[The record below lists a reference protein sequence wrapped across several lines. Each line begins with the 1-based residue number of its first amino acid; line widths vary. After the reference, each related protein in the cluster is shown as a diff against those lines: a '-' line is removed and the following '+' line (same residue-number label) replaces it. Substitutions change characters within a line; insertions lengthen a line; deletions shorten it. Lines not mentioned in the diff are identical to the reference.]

1 MLFFF
6 VKQSLTIIVYTISF
20 SFSKIFKSFTFQNFK
35 MSLSRKDSFKAQLK
49 KADLHSMTSWHREL
63 EIVKAL
69 KIAHDDENKDDEAV
83 ALEELGD
90 VYYARAF
97 LEFKSDTLFAR
108 LDQFILATALYN
120 SSLIRINDST
130 KKSELEA
137 KLRRIEEDIISRCGR
152 AVEKSEFQHDVDR
165 NHKEK
170 LKAFRQRCDEKLKS
184 IQSHHCVFS
193 SPLQDKDA
201 ESEERRTKAIRG
213 LFAEI
218 REFIKDAVALMLDE
232 CIQVLGQPPEDV
244 SFAFIGFGSFARA
257 EATPFSDLEFAL
269 LIEEGKI
276 NLSVKEYFVKLMEY
290 FNYKMLNLQE
300 TILPSMC
307 IPSLNDGNNLINSLE
322 RYKCSSTS
330 CTSQERRID
339 ATKWPFLGKEFY
351 DDEMRGFS
359 VDGRMGRAC
368 KTPLGHLVQGREQ
381 NEDLIKTPTEL
392 AELYI
397 SALKCD
403 HSSAENN
410 DDLSTVLS
418 NVSFL
423 YGNDPEL
430 VDTYDA
436 LVLSMTEISD
446 DDTTFNPRQLS
457 AISCLQ
463 EALDQFQFSL
473 TSRDIG
479 LISSIKKKLYRAVGM
494 LVTNIG
500 KFQHSGV
507 VDNSPWNI
515 LDRLLEDGVI
525 SVDAHRNLSVIVS
538 IVNEVR
544 LMAYLRCGRQDEI
557 FSFYDQSLDIDLELN
572 RDLCIRFFYTVFPF
586 QRVVRRF
593 LVKLQA
599 HECSNIPF
607 STGEKFYERSHFNS
621 ALALSFTSYRFFN
634 MMTEKFAQAY
644 RSTKSEDLKRL
655 CLAYLSCL
663 HPDYT
668 TQYCE
673 KILASIGDGNIG
685 EWKVFTYLIAAM
697 ASFHQDNLTN
707 IETFLNAALEAS
719 ELGIVAPD
727 SAKDRTV
734 RAYII
739 LISGFLKFRQKFY
752 SEALNEFTS
761 AQTLYETV
769 MQSEKNVVSLFENT
783 TLFCSGGCRIMLG
796 MNNDPSIETAM
807 RNARHYTGN
816 GDYMRILYHTNMVF
830 LEGAENQQ
838 EMIKQIEKILE
849 LFIRFRC
856 PKGQKIWAS
865 IMAQGI
871 VLTALFLGLLYRKM
885 GRVDDALRIFRL
897 ASSRLIAKA
906 LELSGDDYHVGKIK
920 AEKTR
925 MYINAFRAV
934 FKFSEAECF
943 HFKNCKDEMWTC
955 LDDALA
961 NLANCR
967 GKFQP
972 IEQRDVFANGFILE
986 RFHLRGSG
994 SLPVYRTNENRRHAA
1009 PRFLDT
1015 LNMAPL
1021 LERWCDTLTREMQY
1035 ILYTTERDVT
1045 NQIFH
1050 QGTPIVQAMF
1060 PHLLPQ
1066 FRANPCNV
1074 LRAWIPVLRPVADEM
1089 IREIFSAANSQR
1101 MAAFELIRTELGEC
1115 QQYAVEFVDYW
1126 KELFFLSLRISLCND
1141 LLNSFGFLEEKTFC

>member
-1 MLFFF
+1 M
-6 VKQSLTIIVYTISF
+6 T
-20 SFSKIFKSFTFQNFK
+20 
-35 MSLSRKDSFKAQLK
+35 MSRDVSFKVQLK
-49 KADLHSMTSWHREL
+49 KADLHSVTSWHREL

-90 VYYARAF
+90 VYNARAF

-120 SSLIRINDST
+120 SSLMRMNNST
-130 KKSELEA
+130 KKGELEA

-152 AVEKSEFQHDVDR
+152 AVKKSEFQHDIDR
-165 NHKEK
+165 NHKGI
-170 LKAFRQRCDEKLKS
+170 LKEFRQRCEEKLKS
-184 IQSHHCVFS
+184 IQSNHCVFT
-193 SPLQDKDA
+193 SPLHDTDA
-201 ESEERRTKAIRG
+201 QSEARRTSAIRE
-213 LFAEI
+213 LFTEI
-218 REFIKDAVALMLDE
+218 REFIKDAFALILEE
-232 CIQVLGQPPEDV
+232 CIQVLGHPPEDI
-244 SFAFIGFGSFARA
+244 SFAFMGFGSFART

-276 NLSVKEYFVKLMEY
+276 NASVKEYFVRLMEY
-290 FNYKMLNLQE
+290 FNYKVLNLQE

-307 IPSLNDGNNLINSLE
+307 IPSLNDENNLINSLE

-330 CTSQERRID
+330 CTSQECRID

-359 VDGRMGRAC
+359 VDGRMERAS
-368 KTPLGHLVQGREQ
+368 KTPLGHLVQGRDQ
-381 NEDLIKTPTEL
+381 NKDLIKTPTEL

-403 HSSAENN
+403 HSSVENN
-410 DDLSTVLS
+410 DDLSTVL
-418 NVSFL
+418 NYVSFL

-436 LVLSMTEISD
+436 LVFSMAEISD

-463 EALDQFQFSL
+463 EALDQFQFAL

-500 KFQHSGV
+500 KFQRSGV
-507 VDNSPWNI
+507 MDNSPWNI
-515 LDRLLEDGVI
+515 LDRLLDDGVI

-557 FSFYDQSLDIDLELN
+557 FSFFDQSVDINLDMV

-586 QRVVRRF
+586 QKAVKN
-593 LVKLQA
+593 LLLKLQTQ
-599 HECSNIPF
+599 ESSTIQF
-607 STGEKFYERSHFNS
+607 SSGEKFYEYSHFNS
-621 ALALSFTSYRFFN
+621 AIALSFTSHRFFN
-634 MMTEKFAQAY
+634 QMMEKFAQAY
-644 RSTKSEDLKRL
+644 QSTKSEDLKRL

-663 HPDYT
+663 HPDYS

-673 KILASIGDGNIG
+673 KILASIGDGNNG
-685 EWKVFTYLIAAM
+685 EWKIFTYLIAAM
-697 ASFHQDNLTN
+697 ASFHQDNLGN

-719 ELGIVAPD
+719 ESDIFAPD
-727 SAKDRTV
+727 STTEVTV
-734 RAYII
+734 RAYTM
-739 LISGFLKFRQKFY
+739 LISGLLKFRHRSY
-752 SEALNEFTS
+752 NEALNDFTS
-761 AQTLYETV
+761 AQTLHETV
-769 MQSEKNVVSLFENT
+769 MQSKENVLSLFKST
-783 TLFCSGGCRIMLG
+783 TLFYYGRCRIMLG
-796 MNNDPSIETAM
+796 INNDPSIETVM
-807 RNARHYTGN
+807 RKARHYTGN
-816 GDYMRILYHTNMVF
+816 GDYMRILYHANMVF

-871 VLTALFLGLLYRKM
+871 ILAALFLGLLYRTM
-885 GRVDDALRIFRL
+885 GRVNDALRIFQL

-925 MYINAFRAV
+925 TYINAFRAV

-943 HFKNCKDEMWTC
+943 HFKSCKDEMWTC
-955 LDDALA
+955 IDDALA

-972 IEQRDVFANGFILE
+972 IEQRDVFADGFTLG
-986 RFHLRGSG
+986 RFHLRGRG
-994 SLPVYRTNENRRHAA
+994 SLPVYRTNENRQHAA
-1009 PRFLDT
+1009 PRYLDA
-1015 LNMAPL
+1015 LSMAPL

-1045 NQIFH
+1045 NQILH
-1050 QGTPIVQAMF
+1050 KGTPIVVLMF
-1060 PHLLPQ
+1060 PNLLPQ
-1066 FRANPCNV
+1066 FQTNPCNV
-1074 LRAWIPVLRPVADEM
+1074 LRASIPVLRPFADGV
-1089 IREIFSAANSQR
+1089 IGEIFSAANSQR
-1101 MAAFELIRTELGEC
+1101 MAAFELIKTDFGEC
-1115 QQYAVEFVDYW
+1115 QQYAVEFLDYW
-1126 KELFFLSLRISLCND
+1126 KELFFLFLRFSLCND
-1141 LLNSFGFLEEKTFC
+1141 LLSSCGFLQE

>member
-1 MLFFF
+1 
-6 VKQSLTIIVYTISF
+6 
-20 SFSKIFKSFTFQNFK
+20 

-49 KADLHSMTSWHREL
+49 NANLHSKTSWHREL

-130 KKSELEA
+130 KKRKLEA

-152 AVEKSEFQHDVDR
+152 AVEKGEFQHDVDR
-165 NHKEK
+165 NHKGKSKE
-170 LKAFRQRCDEKLKS
+170 FRQRCEEKLKS
-184 IQSHHCVFS
+184 IQSHHCVFT
-193 SPLQDKDA
+193 SPLHDTDA
-201 ESEERRTKAIRG
+201 ESEARRTK
-213 LFAEI
+213 EI
-218 REFIKDAVALMLDE
+218 RQLFTEIQEFIKDAVGLILDE

-276 NLSVKEYFVKLMEY
+276 NPSVKEYFVKLMEY

-330 CTSQERRID
+330 CTSQECRID
-339 ATKWPFLGKEFY
+339 ATKWPFLAKEYY

-368 KTPLGHLVQGREQ
+368 KTPLGHLVRGQDQ
-381 NEDLIKTPTEL
+381 IKDLIKTPTEL

-397 SALKCD
+397 SALKGD
-403 HSSAENN
+403 SSSVENY
-410 DDLSTVLS
+410 DLSTVLS

-479 LISSIKKKLYRAVGM
+479 MISSIKKKLYRAVGM

-525 SVDAHRNLSVIVS
+525 SVDAHGNLSVIVS
-538 IVNEVR
+538 IVNEVC

-557 FSFYDQSLDIDLELN
+557 FSFYDQSRDIDFKLI

-586 QRVVRRF
+586 QRVVKES
-593 LVKLQA
+593 LLKLQA
-599 HECSNIPF
+599 HESFTIQF
-607 STGEKFYERSHFNS
+607 SCAEKFYERSHFNS

-634 MMTEKFAQAY
+634 MMKEKFAQAY
-644 RSTKSEDLKRL
+644 ESAESENLKRL

-663 HPDYT
+663 NPDYST
-668 TQYCE
+668 KYCE
-673 KILASIGDGNIG
+673 KILASIGDGSNS

-697 ASFHQDNLTN
+697 ASFHQDNHTN
-707 IETFLNAALEAS
+707 IQTFYAALEAS
-719 ELGIVAPD
+719 ESNIFAPD
-727 SAKDRTV
+727 STTEVTV
-734 RAYII
+734 RAYTMV
-739 LISGFLKFRQKFY
+739 ISGLLKFRQSSY
-752 SEALNEFTS
+752 NEALNEFTS
-761 AQTLYETV
+761 AQILHETV
-769 MQSEKNVVSLFENT
+769 VQSKEHVVSLFENA
-783 TLFCSGGCRIMLG
+783 TLFCSGCCCIMLG
-796 MNNDPSIETAM
+796 MNNDLSIEKAM
-807 RNARHYTGN
+807 RKARHYTGN
-816 GDYMRILYHTNMVF
+816 GDNM
-830 LEGAENQQ
+830 
-838 EMIKQIEKILE
+838 
-849 LFIRFRC
+849 
-856 PKGQKIWAS
+856 
-865 IMAQGI
+865 
-871 VLTALFLGLLYRKM
+871 
-885 GRVDDALRIFRL
+885 
-897 ASSRLIAKA
+897 
-906 LELSGDDYHVGKIK
+906 
-920 AEKTR
+920 
-925 MYINAFRAV
+925 
-934 FKFSEAECF
+934 
-943 HFKNCKDEMWTC
+943 
-955 LDDALA
+955 
-961 NLANCR
+961 
-967 GKFQP
+967 
-972 IEQRDVFANGFILE
+972 
-986 RFHLRGSG
+986 
-994 SLPVYRTNENRRHAA
+994 
-1009 PRFLDT
+1009 
-1015 LNMAPL
+1015 
-1021 LERWCDTLTREMQY
+1021 RWCDTLTREMQY
-1035 ILYTTERDVT
+1035 ILYKTERDIT
-1045 NQIFH
+1045 NQILH

-1060 PHLLPQ
+1060 PSLVPQ

-1074 LRAWIPVLRPVADEM
+1074 LRVSIPVLRPVADEM

-1101 MAAFELIRTELGEC
+1101 MAAFELIKTELGEC
-1115 QQYAVEFVDYW
+1115 QQYAVEFIDYW
-1126 KELFFLSLRISLCND
+1126 KELFLISLQFSLCND
-1141 LLNSFGFLEEKTFC
+1141 LLNSFGFLEVKTFGK